1 MKNIKDKYL
10 TGGTAFAFTVNL
22 LLFAVKLYIGLSLNS
37 ISIYSDGINNLF
49 DSLSGGLA
57 LGCLL
62 FLSADKTLISKALIR
77 NCENLLSFIMSVI
90 VGIAGFSF
98 AYSSLERLMYPT
110 PVWYR
115 EKYFYILI
123 ATALIKLL
131 MHFIFKALGKKTP
144 SPVIRV
150 MAFDSLLDFFV
161 TAVTVMTLLASK
173 QGSYS
178 FDAFC
183 GIGISLVILVSAV
196 KMVISSAAK
205 LIGFIPKEKREILE
219 EILTQEVGRENIKN
233 ITLFDGGDKTQAQ
246 AELTARTTIS
256 EDALTKIK
264 NETGITVHII
274 YRKENTAFLC
284 ETEE

>member
-1 MKNIKDKYL
+1 MKNKKDKYL

-37 ISIYSDGINNLF
+37 ISIYSDGVNNLF

-62 FLSADKTLISKALIR
+62 FLSADKTLISKGLVR

-115 EKYFYILI
+115 EKYLYILI
-123 ATALIKLL
+123 ATALVKLI
-131 MHFIFKALGKKTP
+131 MHFIFKALGRKTT

-150 MAFDSLLDFFV
+150 MTFDSLLDFFV
-161 TAVTVMTLLASK
+161 TAGTVMTLLASK

-183 GIGISLVILVSAV
+183 GIGISVIILISAI
-196 KMVISSAAK
+196 KMVISSAAQ
-205 LIGFIPKEKREILE
+205 LIGYIPKEKREFLE
-219 EILTQEVGRENIKN
+219 ATLIQEAGKENIKS
-233 ITLFDGGDKTQAQ
+233 ITVFDGGDKTQAQ
-246 AELTARTTIS
+246 AELSACTAIS
-256 EDALTKIK
+256 EEALIKIK

-274 YRKENTAFLC
+274 YRKENTDFLC
-284 ETEE
+284 DTVE